1 MNPLTGTSLLAQ
13 RMRRKIN
20 NPKFSGK
27 LRKMTTAQVIALG
40 FAVLILIG
48 GLILWMPFCTV
59 PGESTS
65 FTDAVFTATTCICVT
80 GLVTVTTAAH
90 WTLAGKIVILI
101 LIQIGGIGFIALA
114 SIIFLSLRK
123 KISMRNRKMI
133 QESYNLDQM
142 SGLVSLVRKVL
153 ACVFGAEAIGAAGY
167 AFCFIPE
174 FGVAEGLW
182 QSVFTSVSAFCNAG
196 VDILGENSLMPYADN
211 VLVNFVT
218 MGLIIASG
226 LGFIVWWDLADKI
239 RKVFKRELSLHRLF
253 KRLRLHSKLVLVTT
267 AILVFGGAFLIFLFE
282 YNNSGTMGNMSLGEK
297 MMASLFQSV
306 TTRTA
311 GFLTVD
317 QAALSGAS
325 VLLCLFLMFVGG
337 SPMGTAGGM
346 KTTTLAVLVLSIVS
360 NVRGKGDV
368 EFKNRRIRSHY
379 IRSAVVVMGA
389 GFVVFLVMSMLL
401 SAAMPETDLVDIVYE
416 IISAIATVGLTR
428 GLTPNLNTV
437 GRWIVIVTM
446 YLGRI
451 GPLTLG
457 TAVVVRAQ
465 RRSENTRYAAEDIMI
480 G

>member
-1 MNPLTGTSLLAQ
+1 MRDKTGTT
-13 RMRRKIN
+13 
-20 NPKFSGK
+20 KFNSK

-65 FTDAVFTATTCICVT
+65 FTDAFFTATTCICVT

-101 LIQIGGIGFIALA
+101 LIQIGGIGFIAIA
-114 SIIFLSLRK
+114 SIIFVSLRK
-123 KISMRNRKMI
+123 RLSMRSRKMI

-142 SGLVSLVRKVL
+142 SGLAKLVKKVL
-153 ACVFGAEAIGAAGY
+153 ACVFGAEALGAVGY
-167 AFCFIPE
+167 AIRFIPQ

-196 VDILGENSLMPYADN
+196 VDILGENSLMPYAGDP
-211 VLVNFVT
+211 LVNFVT
-218 MGLIIASG
+218 IGLIIAAG
-226 LGFIVWWDLADKI
+226 LGFIVWWDLADKMK
-239 RKVFKRELSLHRLF
+239 KVFRRELSVHRVF
-253 KRLRLHSKLVLVTT
+253 RSLRLNSKLVLVTT
-267 AILVFGGAFLIFLFE
+267 AMLVFGGAFLIFLFE
-282 YNNSGTMGNMSLGEK
+282 YGNPDTMGSMSIGEK
-297 MMASLFQSV
+297 LMASLFQSV

-317 QAALSGAS
+317 QGALSGSS
-325 VLLCLFLMFVGG
+325 VILCLFLMFVGG

-346 KTTTLAVLVLSIVS
+346 KTTTLAVMALSIIS
-360 NVRGKGDV
+360 NVRGREDV
-368 EFKNRRIRSHY
+368 EFGNRRIRIHY
-379 IRSAVVVMGA
+379 VRSAVVVMGT
-389 GFVVFLVMSMLL
+389 GVGVVLVMSMLL
-401 SAAMPETDLVDIVYE
+401 SAVMPGAGLEDIVYE
-416 IISAIATVGLTR
+416 ITSAIATVGLTR
-428 GLTPNLNTV
+428 GITPDLPTA

-465 RRSENTRYAAEDIMI
+465 RRSQNTRLAAEDIMI